1 LNWHGIYVNSM
12 TASRYLDVDPIWRQ
26 AHPGASVGLI
36 AMRGVANPASNDT
49 LNDLATALETDV
61 RSRFGSA
68 DRETIRATPP
78 LPAYAAYYKRWGQRY
93 HVAMQLE
100 SVAQKGKALPR
111 VAALVEAMFIAEL
124 RNLLLTAGHDLD
136 GLALPVRLTTG
147 SGDAF
152 TAPNGQE
159 TTVKAGDMAIVDA
172 QGRVVSAIVTG
183 PSDVARI
190 GPETTAALF
199 YAYAPPGVDSG
210 LVDAH
215 LHEIERNVRL
225 ISPDAKVLAREIVKA

>member
-1 LNWHGIYVNSM
+1 M
-12 TASRYLDVDPIWRQ
+12 TAAQLLDVDPIWREV
-26 AHPGASVGLI
+26 HSGASVGLI
-36 AMRGVANPASNDT
+36 AMRGVANPVSNDN
-49 LNDLATALETDV
+49 LSDVATALETDV
-61 RSRFGSA
+61 RSRLGSA
-68 DRETIRATPP
+68 DREAIRTIPP

-136 GLALPVRLTTG
+136 ALELPVRLTVG
-147 SGDAF
+147 NGESI

-159 TTVKAGDMAIVDA
+159 TTVKAGDMVIADA
-172 QGRVVSAIVTG
+172 GGHVLSAIITG

-199 YAYAPPGVDSG
+199 YTYAPPGVDSG

-215 LHEIERNVRL
+215 LDEIEQNVRL
-225 ISPDAKVLAREIVKA
+225 ISPETVVVAREIVTA

>member
-1 LNWHGIYVNSM
+1 MSSSGI
-12 TASRYLDVDPIWRQ
+12 LEVDPSWRE
-26 AHPGASVGLI
+26 AHPGATVGLI
-36 AMRGVANPASNDT
+36 AIRGVTNPASDDR

-61 RSRFGSA
+61 RFRLGSA

-124 RNLLLTAGHDLD
+124 KNLLLTAGHDLD
-136 GLALPVRLTTG
+136 ALQLPVRLSVG
-147 SGDAF
+147 AGESF

-159 TTVKAGDMAIVDA
+159 TTVKAGDMVITDA
-172 QGRVVSAIVTG
+172 RGRVLSAIITG

-190 GPETTAALF
+190 GPETASALF
-199 YAYAPPGVDSG
+199 YTYAPPGVDAAHVS
-210 LVDAH
+210 AH
-215 LHEIERNVRL
+215 LDEIEVNVRL
-225 ISPDAKVLAREIVKA
+225 ISPDAEVIVRQIEGA

>member
-1 LNWHGIYVNSM
+1 VSGTHVLE
-12 TASRYLDVDPIWRQ
+12 VDSLWRDR
-26 AHPGASVGLI
+26 HPGASVGLI
-36 AMRGVANPASNDT
+36 AMRSVANPASNDD
-49 LNDLATALETDV
+49 LNDLATALETDL
-61 RSRFGSA
+61 RSRLGTA
-68 DRETIRATPP
+68 DRETIRAIPP
-78 LPAYAAYYKRWGQRY
+78 LPAYTAYYKRWGQRY

-136 GLALPVRLTTG
+136 ALELPVRLTTG
-147 SGDAF
+147 SGQSF
-152 TAPNGQE
+152 TTPSGQE
-159 TTVKAGDMAIVDA
+159 TTVKAGDMVITDA
-172 QGRVVSAIVTG
+172 TGRVLSAIVTG

-199 YAYAPPGVDSG
+199 YTYAPPGVDFG

-215 LHEIERNVRL
+215 LHQIERNVQL
-225 ISPDAKVLAREIVKA
+225 ISPETVVVAREIVTA

>member
-1 LNWHGIYVNSM
+1 VSASGI
-12 TASRYLDVDPIWRQ
+12 LDVDPIWRQ

-36 AMRGVANPASNDT
+36 AMRGVANPASNQS
-49 LNDLATALETDV
+49 LNDLATALETDL
-61 RSRFGSA
+61 RSRLGTA
-68 DRETIRATPP
+68 ERETIRAIPP

-136 GLALPVRLTTG
+136 ALQLPVRLTVG
-147 SGDAF
+147 SGESF
-152 TAPNGQE
+152 TAANGQE
-159 TTVKAGDMAIVDA
+159 STVKAGDMVVSNAG
-172 QGRVVSAIVTG
+172 GRVLSAIVTG
-183 PSDVARI
+183 PSAVARI

-199 YAYAPPGVDSG
+199 YTYAPPGVDSSP
-210 LVDAH
+210 VDAH
-215 LHEIERNVRL
+215 LDEIEHNVRL
-225 ISPDAKVLAREIVKA
+225 ISPPATVVAREIVTA

>member
-1 LNWHGIYVNSM
+1 M
-12 TASRYLDVDPIWRQ
+12 TASQFLDVDPRWRE

-36 AMRGVANPASNDT
+36 AFREVANPTSNDR
-49 LNDLATALETDV
+49 LNDLASALEVDV
-61 RSRFGSA
+61 RSRLRTA

-111 VAALVEAMFIAEL
+111 AAALVEAMFIAEL

-136 GLALPVRLTTG
+136 ALELPVRLTVGTG
-147 SGDAF
+147 ESF
-152 TAPNGQE
+152 IAPNGQE
-159 TTVKAGDMAIVDA
+159 TSVKPGDMFIADA
-172 QGRVVSAIVTG
+172 QGRVLSAIITG
-183 PSDVARI
+183 PSDIARI

-199 YAYAPPGVDSG
+199 CTYAPPGVDPA
-210 LVDAH
+210 LVHAH
-215 LHEIERNVRL
+215 LDDIERNVKL
-225 ISPDAKVLAREIVKA
+225 IAPEAEVVAREIMTA

>member
-1 LNWHGIYVNSM
+1 VSSSSILQ
-12 TASRYLDVDPIWRQ
+12 VDPSWRD
-26 AHPGASVGLI
+26 AHPGAAVGLI
-36 AMRGVANPASNDT
+36 AVRGVTNPASNDH
-49 LNDLATALETDV
+49 LNDLATALESDA
-61 RSRFGSA
+61 RSRLGSA

-136 GLALPVRLTTG
+136 ALELPVRLYVG
-147 SGDAF
+147 AGESF
-152 TAPNGQE
+152 TAANGQE
-159 TTVKAGDMAIVDA
+159 TTVKAGDMVIADA
-172 QGRVVSAIVTG
+172 RGRVLSAIITG

-199 YAYAPPGVDSG
+199 YTYAPPGVDPA
-210 LVDAH
+210 LVAAH
-215 LHEIERNVRL
+215 LDEIERNVRL
-225 ISPDAKVLAREIVKA
+225 ISPEMAVTAAEIITA

>member
-1 LNWHGIYVNSM
+1 VSGSQILE
-12 TASRYLDVDPIWRQ
+12 VDPNWCE

-36 AMRGVANPASNDT
+36 AMRGVANPASNES
-49 LNDLATALETDV
+49 LNELASVLECEV
-61 RSRFGSA
+61 RSRLETA
-68 DRETIRATPP
+68 DRETIRAIPP

-136 GLALPVRLTTG
+136 ALELPVHLTVGTG
-147 SGDAF
+147 ESF
-152 TAPNGQE
+152 TAPNSQE
-159 TTVKAGDMAIVDA
+159 TTVKAGDMVIADA
-172 QGRVVSAIVTG
+172 RGRVLSAIVTG
-183 PSDVARI
+183 PSDFARI

-199 YAYAPPGVDSG
+199 YSYVPPGVDSI
-210 LVDAH
+210 LVHAH
-215 LHEIERNVRL
+215 LNEIERNVRL
-225 ISPDAKVLAREIVKA
+225 ISPEAEIAGREIVTA

>member
-1 LNWHGIYVNSM
+1 M
-12 TASRYLDVDPIWRQ
+12 TTSQFLDVDPIWHE
-26 AHPGASVGLI
+26 AHPGANVGLI
-36 AMRGVANPASNDT
+36 AMRGVTNPASNDN
-49 LNDLATALETDV
+49 LSDLAAALETDL
-61 RSRFGSA
+61 RSRLGTA

-136 GLALPVRLTTG
+136 ALALPVRLTIG
-147 SGDAF
+147 SGQSF

-159 TTVKAGDMAIVDA
+159 TAVKAGDMVIVDA
-172 QGRVVSAIVTG
+172 RGRVLSAIVTG

-190 GPETTAALF
+190 GPGTTSALF
-199 YAYAPPGVDSG
+199 YSYAPPGVDSG
-210 LVDAH
+210 VVDAH
-215 LHEIERNVRL
+215 LDEIERNVRL
-225 ISPDAKVLAREIVKA
+225 ISPETAVVAREIVTA

>member
-1 LNWHGIYVNSM
+1 
-12 TASRYLDVDPIWRQ
+12 
-26 AHPGASVGLI
+26 
-36 AMRGVANPASNDT
+36 MRGVTNPASNDS

-61 RSRFGSA
+61 RSRLGSA

-136 GLALPVRLTTG
+136 ALELPVRLTVG
-147 SGDAF
+147 SGESF

-159 TTVKAGDMAIVDA
+159 TTVKAGDMVIADA
-172 QGRVVSAIVTG
+172 GGESSRRSSPDRPT
-183 PSDVARI
+183 VARI

-199 YAYAPPGVDSG
+199 YTYAPPGVDPA

-215 LHEIERNVRL
+215 LDEIERNVRL
-225 ISPDAKVLAREIVKA
+225 ISPEAAVVAREIVTA